1 MADDFVR
8 GIIGDGFVT
17 EILLTALGKQVGV
30 NPSEMYVTCRSEK
43 RCIQLREQYNA
54 RAVVD
59 AMEFLPDVKI
69 LVLALQVD
77 DDIDKMLGGLNKKIP
92 ADALIVSCTYG
103 LKIKAVEKYFPAHPV
118 IRFIMNPMI
127 VTGAGVCAY
136 AVGSVNS
143 ADSENIAQFLLHS
156 IGETIKTS
164 SEAELEIVGDLI
176 LASTIFSFMTAN
188 TFIELGAKKGIDVE
202 KSREIVAQVIGGV
215 KETLI
220 HSDAVI
226 DNLIQ
231 EGKGQK
237 KLFEH
242 GKEILEKVGF
252 IDAMKK
258 KFASA
263 EVNEVVKF
271 RYNYWR
277 Q

>member
-8 GIIGDGFVT
+8 GIIGDGFGT

-30 NPSEMYVTCRSEK
+30 NPSEMYVACRSQK

-69 LVLALQVD
+69 LILALQVD
-77 DDIDKMLGGLNKKIP
+77 DDADKMLDGLNKKIP
-92 ADALIVSCTYG
+92 ADALIISCTYG
-103 LKIKAVEKYFPAHPV
+103 MKIKTVEKYFPAHPV
-118 IRFIMNPMI
+118 IRLIMNPMI

-136 AVGSVNS
+136 AVGSVDS
-143 ADSENIAQFLLHS
+143 TDSENIAQFLLNS

-164 SEAELEIVGDLI
+164 SEAELETVGDLA

-188 TFIELGAKKGIDVE
+188 TFIELGAKKGLSVD
-202 KSREIVAQVIGGV
+202 KSWEIVSQVIGGV
-215 KETLI
+215 TKTLI

-231 EGKGQK
+231 ESKRQK

-258 KFASA
+258 RFASA
-263 EVNEVVKF
+263 EVTEVVKF

-277 Q
+277 